1 MAKNMKYGDL
11 IQFEQI
17 ESVIQLLDAG
27 RPDEAK
33 KLVATYVI
41 SDDMA
46 ERICKL
52 MVPQLGFDEIVEEI
66 EDEKTGERKKRKA
79 DHKGVLIVGNYGTG
93 KSHLMSVL
101 SLVAEDAGYAPM
113 IRHPKVAEA
122 VAPIAGRFKVLRIE
136 VGGLQMPL
144 RQIITL
150 QLERFLEKIGVD
162 YTFPTADKE
171 LNNKDSL
178 EEMMAA
184 FGEKFPDQ
192 GVLLVVDE
200 LLEYLQSR
208 RDHELVQD
216 LAILRQIGEV
226 TKHLKFR
233 FVAGVQEAIFDS
245 VRFQHVAGSMRRVN
259 ERFTQI
265 LIDRQ
270 DVSFVVS
277 ARLLKK
283 TADQQN
289 KIREYLTP
297 FAKFYGSMNERM
309 DEYVRLFPV
318 HPDYLKTFEQIHFTE
333 KRGALTTIEAAM
345 LAILDQEVP
354 TDKPLF
360 ISYESFWN
368 TIKTNSVLRADPNIK
383 EVMRVSEVLESR
395 VQQAFTRPAYKAMAL
410 RVINALAVH
419 RLTTGGD
426 IHVPIGPTAAELRDA
441 LCLFQPGVEDMP
453 GDPAENLLSM
463 VQTVMREVMK
473 TVNGQFIS
481 KAPDTEQYY
490 LDIKKDIDYDA
501 QIEKRADAL
510 SPDALD
516 RAYYDALV
524 QLICER
530 PDEPSY
536 VSGFKIWQHQIEWQ
550 ERRAERMGYLFFGA
564 PNDRPTA
571 QPERDFYIYFIQP
584 FDKPKFN
591 DNNLAD
597 EVFFRLKSPDE
608 DYKRYLSQYAAALDL
623 ASTASGGAK
632 AIYLSKAQDS
642 LRAMSKWLQEK
653 QMTAFEVTYQGK
665 TKTLQDWS
673 KGVSLRDRARLGPDE
688 RINFRDV
695 VNVVS
700 GLALGQRFADIS
712 PEYPTF
718 SVLVTEANRKQLV
731 GNALRAL
738 AGGARTKDAAAIL
751 DALELL
757 DGDRVDP
764 ANSRYAQ
771 EVLNRLKA
779 KGHGQVLNRSE
790 LLSGTSDVEY
800 FAPIK
805 YRLEPDLLVTVL
817 GGLVYSGDIV
827 LSITGDKIDSGKLAQ
842 LAERSLEEL
851 KQFKHVEAPKEIN
864 LAVLRAL
871 FELFDLPSGL
881 AQKASQG
888 NGGDG
893 EPVIKLQEKVSALV
907 PRVLKAGSDLQQGK
921 LGFWGQNL
929 LREEETKDWH
939 ARLDSLKKFTES
951 LAPYNTVGKL
961 KNLRV
966 TQEDLD
972 GQKKNLEIL
981 AAVERLLEL
990 VVELGSTA
998 SYLSQAEMVLP
1009 AEHPWVKQAEAA
1021 RKALQDKLS
1030 QDRTAAHAAEYRQTL
1045 NQLKKDYITA
1055 YIASH
1060 SKARLGVAEDKT
1072 RNALRKDDRLLA
1084 LRVLAGVSLMPTS
1097 QLTAFEESLN
1107 GLKSCSS
1114 LDEPTLVTAAVCPH
1128 CQFRPSAEQ
1137 LELIPA
1143 ANRLHKLDD
1152 DLDLLVANW
1161 QQTLLE
1167 NLEDPFTQ
1175 DSLGLLPPASKKLID
1190 AFLASRKLPD
1200 PMITEF
1206 ANAVQ
1211 EALSGLE
1218 KIAVKGD
1225 EIKQALLQG
1234 GSPATPDDLRKRFD
1248 TFMNERCKGKDATKL
1263 RFVIE

>member
-1 MAKNMKYGDL
+1 MKYRDL

-46 ERICKL
+46 ERISKL
-52 MVPQLGFDEIVEEI
+52 MVPQLSFDESV
-66 EDEKTGERKKRKA
+66 

-101 SLVAEDAGYAPM
+101 SLIAEDAAYAPM
-113 IRHPKVAEA
+113 LRHAKVAEA

-136 VGGLQMPL
+136 VGGLEMPL
-144 RQIITL
+144 RQIITQ
-150 QLERFLEKIGVD
+150 QLERFLEKLGVD

-171 LNNKDSL
+171 LNNKESF

-184 FGEKFPDQ
+184 FNEGYPDQ
-192 GVLLVVDE
+192 GLLLVVDE
-200 LLEYLQSR
+200 FLEYLQSR
-208 RDHELVQD
+208 RDHELVRD

-245 VRFQHVAGSMRRVN
+245 VRFQHVADSMRRVN

-283 TADQQN
+283 SADQQN

-309 DEYVRLFPV
+309 DEYVRLYPV

-333 KRGALTTIEAAM
+333 KRGALKTIEAAM
-345 LAILDQEVP
+345 LAIFDQDVP

-360 ISYESFWN
+360 ICYESFWN
-368 TIKTNSVLRADPNIK
+368 TIKVNSVLRADPNIK

-410 RVINALAVH
+410 RLINALAVH

-463 VQTVMREVMK
+463 VQTVMREVLK

-481 KAPDTEQYY
+481 RSADTEQYY
-490 LDIKKDIDYDA
+490 LDLKKDIDYDT
-501 QIEKRADAL
+501 QIEKRAEAL
-510 SPDALD
+510 SDDALD
-516 RAYYDALV
+516 RAYYSAIKALMECSDD
-524 QLICER
+524 LR
-530 PDEPSY
+530 YP
-536 VSGFKIWQHQIEWQ
+536 GFQIWQYQVEWQ
-550 ERRAERMGYLFFGA
+550 EHRVERMGYLFFGA

-584 FDKPKFN
+584 FDKPKFA
-591 DNNLAD
+591 DNHMSD

-608 DYKRYLSQYAAALDL
+608 QYKRSLSQYAAALDL

-632 AIYLSKAQDS
+632 AVYLSKAQDS
-642 LRAMSKWLQEK
+642 LRTMSKWLQEK

-695 VNVVS
+695 VNIVS
-700 GLALGQRFADIS
+700 GLALGQHFIDNS
-712 PEYPTF
+712 SEYPTF
-718 SVLVTEANRKQLV
+718 AVLVTEANRKQLIS
-731 GNALRAL
+731 NALRAL
-738 AGGARTKDAAAIL
+738 AGGTRTKDAAAIL

-764 ANSRYAQ
+764 KSSRYAM
-771 EVLNRLKA
+771 EVLSRLKA

-790 LLSGTSDVEY
+790 LLSGSSDVEF

-805 YRLEPDLLVTVL
+805 YRLEPDLLVVVL
-817 GGLVYSGDIV
+817 GALVYSGDIV
-827 LSITGDKIDSGKLAQ
+827 LSITGDKLDSGKLA
-842 LAERSLEEL
+842 LLSERSLEEL
-851 KQFKHVEAPKEIN
+851 KQFKHIESPKEIN

-888 NGGDG
+888 DT
-893 EPVIKLQEKVSALV
+893 EPVVKLQEKVSTLV
-907 PRVLKAGSDLQQGK
+907 PRVLKAGSDIQQGK

-929 LREEETKDWH
+929 LREEESKHWH

-951 LAPYNTVGKL
+951 LSPYNTVGKL

-972 GQKKNLEIL
+972 AQKKNLEIL
-981 AAVERLLEL
+981 AGVERLLEL
-990 VVELGSTA
+990 VMELGGTA

-1009 AEHPWVKQAEAA
+1009 SEHSWVKQAETV
-1021 RKALQDKLS
+1021 RKSLQEKLS
-1030 QDRTAAHAAEYRQTL
+1030 QDRMAVHASEYQQTL
-1045 NQLKKDYITA
+1045 NQLKKNYITA

-1072 RNALRKDDRLLA
+1072 RNGLRKDERLLS

-1097 QLTAFEESLN
+1097 QLTAFEEALN

-1114 LDEPTLVTAAVCPH
+1114 LDEPTLVTSAICPH

-1143 ANRLHKLDD
+1143 ANRLDKLDD
-1152 DLDLLVANW
+1152 DLDRLVANW
-1161 QQTLLE
+1161 LKTLLE
-1167 NLEDPFTQ
+1167 NLDDPFTQ
-1175 DSLGLLPPASKKLID
+1175 ESLGLLSPSSRKLID
-1190 AFLASRKLPD
+1190 AFLASRKLPE
-1200 PMITEF
+1200 PLTAEF

-1211 EALSGLE
+1211 DALSGLE
-1218 KIAVKGD
+1218 KIVVKGD
-1225 EIKQALLQG
+1225 EVRQALLQG

-1248 TFMNERCKGKDATKL
+1248 SFLNERCKGKDSTKL
-1263 RFVIE
+1263 RFVVE

>member
-11 IQFEQI
+11 VQFEQI

-27 RPDEAK
+27 RPDGAK

-46 ERICKL
+46 MRISKL
-52 MVPQLGFDEIVEEI
+52 MVPQLSFDEAV
-66 EDEKTGERKKRKA
+66 
-79 DHKGVLIVGNYGTG
+79 DHMGVLIVGNYGTG

-101 SLVAEDAGYAPM
+101 SLVAEDAAYAPM
-113 IRHPKVAEA
+113 IRHAKVAEA
-122 VAPIAGRFKVLRIE
+122 VTPIAGRFKVLRIE

-150 QLERFLEKIGVD
+150 QLERFLEKLGVD
-162 YTFPTADKE
+162 YVFPTADKE
-171 LNNKDSL
+171 LNNKDSF

-184 FGEKFPDQ
+184 FGEKFPSQ
-192 GVLLVVDE
+192 GLLLVVDE
-200 LLEYLQSR
+200 FLEYLQSR

-226 TKHLKFR
+226 TKHIKFR

-245 VRFQHVAGSMRRVN
+245 VRFQHVADSMRRVN

-318 HPDYLKTFEQIHFTE
+318 HPDYLKTFEQIQFTE
-333 KRGALTTIEAAM
+333 KRGALKTIEAAM
-345 LAILDQEVP
+345 LAILDQDVP
-354 TDKPLF
+354 ADKPLL

-395 VQQAFTRPAYKAMAL
+395 VQQAFTRPTYKPMAL

-441 LCLFQPGVEDMP
+441 LCLFQPSVEDIP
-453 GDPAENLLSM
+453 GEPAENLLSM
-463 VQTVMREVMK
+463 VQTVMREVLK

-481 KAPDTEQYY
+481 KVPDTEQYY
-490 LDIKKDIDYDA
+490 LDLKKDIDYDA
-501 QIEKRADAL
+501 QIEKRAEAL
-510 SPDALD
+510 SDDALD
-516 RAYYDALV
+516 RAYYSAVRALMECSDD
-524 QLICER
+524 LR
-530 PDEPSY
+530 YP
-536 VSGFKIWQHQIEWQ
+536 GFQIWQYQLEWQ
-550 ERRAERMGYLFFGA
+550 ERGA

-571 QPERDFYIYFIQP
+571 QPPRDFYVYFIQP
-584 FDKPKFN
+584 FDKRKFK

-608 DYKRYLSQYAAALDL
+608 DYKRDLSQYAAALDL

-632 AIYLSKAQDS
+632 GIYLSKAQDA
-642 LRAMSKWLQEK
+642 LRSMSKWLQEK

-695 VNVVS
+695 VNIVS
-700 GLALGQRFADIS
+700 GLALSQHFADIA

-731 GNALRAL
+731 GTALRLL
-738 AGGARTKDAAAIL
+738 AGGTRTKDAVAIL

-757 DGDRVDP
+757 DGDRVDT

-779 KGHGQVLNRSE
+779 KGHGRVLNRGE
-790 LLSGTSDVEY
+790 LLSCTSDIEY

-817 GGLVYSGDIV
+817 GGLVYCGDIV
-827 LSITGDKIDSGKLAQ
+827 LSITGDKIDSGKLSQ

-851 KQFKHVEAPKEIN
+851 KQFKHIEAPKEIN

-888 NGGDG
+888 DT

-921 LGFWGQNL
+921 LGFWGQSL
-929 LREEETKDWH
+929 LREEEAKDWH

-981 AAVERLLEL
+981 AAVEGLLEL
-990 VVELGSTA
+990 VVELGGTA

-1009 AEHPWVKQAEAA
+1009 AEHPWVKQAETA
-1021 RKALQDKLS
+1021 RKALQEKLS
-1030 QDRTAAHAAEYRQTL
+1030 QDRTAEHAAEYRQTL

-1072 RNALRKDDRLLA
+1072 RNALRKDDRLLS
-1084 LRVLAGVSLMPTS
+1084 LRILAGVNMVNVT

-1107 GLKSCSS
+1107 GLKSCSA
-1114 LDEPTLVTAAVCPH
+1114 LDEPTLLTAAVCPH

-1137 LELIPA
+1137 LGLFPA
-1143 ANRLHKLDD
+1143 ANRLHKLDE
-1152 DLDLLVANW
+1152 DLDQLVANW

-1167 NLEDPFTQ
+1167 NLEDPVTQ

-1200 PMITEF
+1200 PLTTEF

-1218 KIAVKGD
+1218 KIPVKGD
-1225 EIKQALLQG
+1225 EIKQALLAG
-1234 GSPATPDDLRKRFD
+1234 GSPATPDELRKRFD
-1248 TFMNERCKGKDATKL
+1248 TFMNERCKGKDASKL